1 MDQRGNCQ
9 QRQQRSDQAKPL
21 KREIAQVDERLA
33 AAGTE
38 RTALEARLAQPLPPA
53 EIAETG
59 KRLKALNDEIGRLEE
74 RWLALSDQLEAL
86 AA

>member
-1 MDQRGNCQ
+1 MAII
-9 QRQQRSDQAKPL
+9 S
-21 KREIAQVDERLA
+21 IAQHASPKVTGQIDERLA
-33 AAGTE
+33 KAGSE
-38 RTALEARLAQPLPPA
+38 RAELEARLAQPLPSA
-53 EIAETG
+53 EIAEAG